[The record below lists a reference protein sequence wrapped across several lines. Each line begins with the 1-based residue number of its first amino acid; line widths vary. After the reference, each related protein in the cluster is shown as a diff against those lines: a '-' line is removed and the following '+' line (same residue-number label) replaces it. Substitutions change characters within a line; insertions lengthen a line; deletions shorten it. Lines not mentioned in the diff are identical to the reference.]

1 MIQSPYQIMISKT
14 IHKLR
19 CSSYHQQLGGK
30 ICASFIAQQQGIS
43 LQSAQKK
50 ISEPMGDLW
59 LVLAELT
66 RYGFLEDTPIQVI
79 QSEDRE
85 HAQLI

>member
-1 MIQSPYQIMISKT
+1 MIQPPYQITIPKT
-14 IHKLR
+14 IDKLR
-19 CSSYHQQLGGK
+19 CSSYHQQLGRK

-43 LQSAQKK
+43 LQSALKK

-79 QSEDRE
+79 QSQDHE
-85 HAQLI
+85 HALLM